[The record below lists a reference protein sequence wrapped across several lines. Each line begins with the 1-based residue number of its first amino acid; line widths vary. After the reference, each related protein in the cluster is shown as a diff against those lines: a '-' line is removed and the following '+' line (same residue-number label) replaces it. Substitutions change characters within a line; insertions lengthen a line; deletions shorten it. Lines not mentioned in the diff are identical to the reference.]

1 MPYNEQVAKKYE
13 RIGIV
18 GAGNMGSMM
27 AFAMSE
33 IGLDVSI
40 WDVKNENVDE
50 LLKSAK
56 NTNYKGKIEG
66 FYDISKFTKSLEGK
80 GERKIFLFSIT
91 HGDPADSVLGMI
103 KNDLKKGDIILDG
116 GNENYRKTERR
127 QSEVEK
133 IGVSWIGL
141 GVSGGYQSARR
152 GPSLSPGGDKEAL
165 DLVMP
170 LLEEYSAK
178 DSKTGE
184 PCVTRIGPR
193 GAGHYVKMVHNG
205 IEGGMM
211 SAVAEAWA
219 LLHYGRGL
227 GYEEIADIFE
237 KWNNEGELR
246 NNFLLEIGKDLLR
259 VKKTP
264 QGDGKG
270 EGVSNSGGYVLD
282 DVLDKVVQDD
292 DNTEG
297 TPFWSIMESALRH
310 VSSPTLATAHYLRV
324 ASGDRIERLEV
335 AKKLDLPSPTPI
347 RGMKDIEAFKEHL
360 RQAVY
365 ASFLASFCQGLELIA
380 RASEDEGWD
389 IDLGK
394 CLQIW
399 RAGCIIRSEGIA
411 DILQP
416 AVSGNKK
423 IKNMKYIDK
432 VSQELNKTYTSLK
445 EIVIAST
452 DSDHYIPA
460 ISATLEYLKYTGG
473 TNLPTKFMEA
483 EMDFFGAH
491 SYNLPGVPGEDPGP
505 AQSPKQLAR
514 RMAALPSTYADPV
527 RIAVI
532 GGTGLRELP
541 GFHQVASLNVE
552 TPWGTPSSPIT
563 ILHHTHNDKTVAV
576 AFLSRHGLHH
586 QIAPHE
592 VPARANIA
600 ALRSIGVRTIIAFS
614 AVGSL
619 QEEIK
624 PRDFVV
630 PDQVIDRTKGIRP
643 FTFFEK
649 GVVGH
654 VPFGDPFDEGVAKIV
669 RKCGHALEGEG
680 VTLHD
685 RGTLICMEGPQFSTR
700 AESKMYRSWGGS
712 VINMSCL
719 PEAKLAREA
728 EIAYQMICMST
739 DYDCWHEST
748 ADVTVE
754 MVMGNMK
761 ANAVNAKHFVTA
773 VLDEL
778 AADHNSDLVQAKH
791 YAGSVKFGLSTAQ
804 ANWTA
809 EAKERIT
816 WLFPGY
822 FD

>member
-1 MPYNEQVAKKYE
+1 MPSQEEIVKKFQ

-18 GAGNMGSMM
+18 GSGNMGSMM
-27 AFAMSE
+27 AFAFSE

-40 WDVKNENVDE
+40 WDVKHDNVQQ
-50 LLKSAK
+50 LLESAK
-56 NTNYKGKIEG
+56 NTSYKGKIEG
-66 FYDISKFTKSLEGK
+66 FKDVSKFTQSLEGK
-80 GERKIFLFSIT
+80 GERKVFLFSIT
-91 HGDPADSVLGMI
+91 HGDPADSVLDMI
-103 KNDLKKGDIILDG
+103 KKDLKKGDIILDG
-116 GNENYRKTERR
+116 GNENYRRTEAR
-127 QSEVEK
+127 QKICEK

-170 LLEEYSAK
+170 LLELYAGKDAK
-178 DSKTGE
+178 SGQ
-184 PCVTRIGPR
+184 PCVTRIGPK
-193 GAGHYVKMVHNG
+193 GSGHFVKMVHNG
-205 IEGGMM
+205 IEGGML
-211 SAVAEAWA
+211 STLAEAWS
-219 LLHYGRGL
+219 LLHYGRGM
-227 GYEEIADIFE
+227 GYEEIADLFE
-237 KWNNEGELR
+237 SWNKEGVLR
-246 NNFLLEIGKDLLR
+246 NNYLLEIGAELLR

-270 EGVSNSGGYVLD
+270 EGVGDGGYVLD

-297 TPFWSIMESALRH
+297 TPYWSVMESASRH
-310 VSSPTLATAHYLRV
+310 ISAPTLATAHFMRI
-324 ASGDRIERLEV
+324 ASGNRIERLEV
-335 AKKLDLPSPTPI
+335 AKQLRIPSPSPI

-360 RQAVY
+360 HSAVY
-365 ASFLASFCQGLELIA
+365 SSFLASFCQGLELIA

-399 RAGCIIRSEGIA
+399 RSGCIIRSEGIA

-416 AVSGNKK
+416 AVSGNKG
-423 IKNMKYIDK
+423 IKNMKYIDT
-432 VSQELNKTYTSLK
+432 VAQELHRTYPSLK
-445 EIVIAST
+445 EIVMAAT

-460 ISATLEYLKYTGG
+460 ISATLEYLKYEGG

-483 EMDFFGAH
+483 QMDFFGAH
-491 SYNLPGVPGEDPGP
+491 GYNLPGVLGEDPGP
-505 AQSPKQLAR
+505 VN
-514 RMAALPSTYADPV
+514 PV

-541 GFHQVASLNVE
+541 GFTQVASLNIQ

-563 ILHHTHNDKTVAV
+563 ILHHIHKDKTVAV

-643 FTFFEK
+643 FTFFEG

-669 RKCGHALEGEG
+669 RACGHSLEGEG
-680 VTLHD
+680 VKLHD

-700 AESKMYRSWGGS
+700 AESKLYRSWGGS

-748 ADVTVE
+748 EDVTVE

-778 AADHNSDLVQAKH
+778 ADDRNAELVQAKQ
-791 YAGSVKFGLSTAQ
+791 YAGAVKFGLSTAQ
-804 ANWTA
+804 ANWSP
-809 EAKERIT
+809 EARERMN

-822 FD
+822 FE